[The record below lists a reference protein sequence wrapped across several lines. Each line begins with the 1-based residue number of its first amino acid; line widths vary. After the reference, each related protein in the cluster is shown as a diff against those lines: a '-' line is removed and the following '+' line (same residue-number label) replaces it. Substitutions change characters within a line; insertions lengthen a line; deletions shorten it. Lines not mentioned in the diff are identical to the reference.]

1 MYSMLTGGVV
11 KIGVNWFL
19 VADPKINIYGAPI
32 GTLVSYLVMFIMNF
46 VFMCFALDKNP
57 RLSRILI
64 RPGVSSLLMGA
75 AAWGVYGLAARF
87 VGTDSR
93 LTMLL
98 CMALAMAA
106 AVIVYFVSVI
116 ALRGITREDM
126 KLIPGG
132 EKVAKILHMR

>member
-1 MYSMLTGGVV
+1 
-11 KIGVNWFL
+11 
-19 VADPKINIYGAPI
+19 
-32 GTLVSYLVMFIMNF
+32 MFIMNF

-75 AAWGVYGLAARF
+75 AAWGVYGLSARF
-87 VGTDSR
+87 VGADSR